1 MKEMTMAR
9 PVPYIDPNR
18 PIAKRRPLKAWRHMQ
33 NLIADKEDTAEVF
46 HIMQALNGN
55 STRRDLTKF
64 MQSPSYQLLRER
76 KTFLPD
82 VLDDHA
88 PLKALPK
95 GTVGRTYVDF
105 MEREGLTAH
114 GLVNESL
121 EQREPYQEFDDDL
134 LWYVNRLRDTHDM
147 YHILTGYGREALGE
161 ASLLGFTHSQHG
173 GMGISFIAFMGARQI
188 AKVAPRGA
196 RVKATLAEARRNGK
210 IAKRLIELDIE
221 SILDRPLD
229 EIRAELN
236 IPEPVLY
243 KETLKVF
250 MEHNQDPQL
259 VAA

>member
-1 MKEMTMAR
+1 MMAH

-18 PIAKRRPLKAWRHMQ
+18 PTPKRRPLKAWRHMQ
-33 NLIADKEDTAEVF
+33 NLIADKEDTAQVF
-46 HIMQALNGN
+46 HIIQALNGS
-55 STRRDLTKF
+55 STRRDLEKF
-64 MQSPSYQLLRER
+64 ARSENYQMFRDR

-121 EQREPYQEFDDDL
+121 EQRETYQEFDDDL
-134 LWYVNRLRDTHDM
+134 LWYVNRLRDSHDM
-147 YHILTGYGREALGE
+147 YHILTGYGRDALGE

-188 AKVAPRGA
+188 AKEAPRGA
-196 RVKATLAEARRNGK
+196 RVKAALAEARRNGK
-210 IAKRLIELDIE
+210 QAKRLIELDIE
-221 SILDRPLD
+221 AILDKPLA
-229 EIRAELN
+229 EIREQLN
-236 IPEPVLY
+236 IAEPIVY
-243 KETLKVF
+243 KQTLKVF

>member
-1 MKEMTMAR
+1 MAR

-18 PIAKRRPLKAWRHMQ
+18 PAPKRRPLKAWRHMQ
-33 NLIADKEDTAEVF
+33 NLIADKEDTAQVF
-46 HIMQALNGN
+46 HIIQALNGD

-64 MQSPSYQLLRER
+64 MQSPSYQRFRER

-95 GTVGRTYVDF
+95 GTVGRTYVEF

-121 EQREPYQEFDDDL
+121 EQRETYQEFDDDL
-134 LWYVNRLRDTHDM
+134 LWYVNRLRDTQDM
-147 YHILTGYGREALGE
+147 YHILTGYGRDALGE

-173 GMGISFIAFMGARQI
+173 GMGISFIAYMGARQI

-196 RVKATLAEARRNGK
+196 RVKAALAEARRNGK
-210 IAKRLIELDIE
+210 KAKRLIELDIE
-221 SILDRPLD
+221 SILDRPLAD
-229 EIRAELN
+229 VRAELN
-236 IPEPVLY
+236 IPKPVIY
-243 KETLKVF
+243 RQTLQVF
-250 MEHNQDPQL
+250 QAYNQDPQL
-259 VAA
+259 AAA

>member
-1 MKEMTMAR
+1 MAR

-18 PIAKRRPLKAWRHMQ
+18 PVPKRRPLKAWRHMQ
-33 NLIADKEDTAEVF
+33 NLITDKEDTAQVF
-46 HIMQALNGN
+46 HIIQALNGD
-55 STRRDLTKF
+55 SARRDLIKF
-64 MQSPSYQLLRER
+64 TQSPNYQTLRER
-76 KTFLPD
+76 KAFLPD
-82 VLDDHA
+82 ILDDHA

-121 EQREPYQEFDDDL
+121 EQREADQEFDDDL

-147 YHILTGYGREALGE
+147 YHILTGYGRDALGE

-173 GMGISFIAFMGARQI
+173 GMGISFIAYMGARQI
-188 AKVAPRGA
+188 AKEAPRAA
-196 RVKATLAEARRNGK
+196 RVKAALAEGRRNGK
-210 IAKRLIELDIE
+210 KAKRLIELDIE

-229 EIRAELN
+229 DVRAELN
-236 IPEPVLY
+236 IPKPVIY
-243 KETLKVF
+243 KETLQVF
-250 MEHNQDPQL
+250 MEHSQDPQL